1 MPHACPAEIMPI
13 GTCCSAAKLR
23 RCKPE
28 RDGKHGMSDVW
39 NTKYGKRRVR
49 NEPATLEDA
58 IFAAQGMTDD
68 LEGQVEIASMLID
81 LPREEVKAA
90 LTRKAPLRLTSSRI
104 AATSADGQK
113 RAVLVERRPVRRMIT
128 PVPVRSRTA

>member
-1 MPHACPAEIMPI
+1 
-13 GTCCSAAKLR
+13 
-23 RCKPE
+23 
-28 RDGKHGMSDVW
+28 MSDVW